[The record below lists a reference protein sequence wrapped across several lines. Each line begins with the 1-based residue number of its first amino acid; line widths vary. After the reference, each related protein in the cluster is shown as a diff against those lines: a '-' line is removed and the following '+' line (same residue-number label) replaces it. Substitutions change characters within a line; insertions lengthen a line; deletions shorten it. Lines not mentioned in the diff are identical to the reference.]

1 MNSLTIRLP
10 APYTESIILES
21 GMTMKKVP
29 LADYQAMEA
38 QSAEWRV
45 KAAAL
50 DKELQAARDDAKHL
64 REQLDKQQAET
75 ASLTRELDEL
85 RSLND
90 TLRLQAE
97 QLRQEAEEARQAKS
111 AYAPYLPAISKIYGM
126 ACESAG
132 NIVRMAGEETDAFA
146 LRLSSQ
152 AAASREET
160 ARVLQNLEAARAQLG
175 SVLPA
180 LQQTLQQAL
189 EQTDLFRARRN
200 RFPSP
205 LRMWNAGGR
214 PCWPAS
220 RRRTLPSM
228 SVPVPVA
235 EPNAPARPAEPLF
248 SAPVPSPRPVP
259 IAPPPACAPAPAP
272 IPQPAVPAPAPVPL
286 PESPPLSVQR
296 PNIKKTLDKYAI

>member
-90 TLRLQAE
+90 TRRLQAE

-146 LRLSSQ
+146 LRRSSQ

-189 EQTDLFRARRN
+189 EQTDLFLRQAESIPQSFEDVERWRQALLAR
-200 RFPSP
+200 FEEE
-205 LRMWNAGGR
+205 NASFHER
-214 PCWPAS
+214 S
-220 RRRTLPSM
+220 RS
-228 SVPVPVA
+228 VA

-259 IAPPPACAPAPAP
+259 IAPPPACAPETAC
-272 IPQPAVPAPAPVPL
+272 
-286 PESPPLSVQR
+286 
-296 PNIKKTLDKYAI
+296 

>member
-132 NIVRMAGEETDAFA
+132 NIVRMAGEETDAVA

-189 EQTDLFRARRN
+189 EQTDLFLRQAESIPQSFEDVERWRQALLAR
-200 RFPSP
+200 FEEE
-205 LRMWNAGGR
+205 NASFHER
-214 PCWPAS
+214 S
-220 RRRTLPSM
+220 RS
-228 SVPVPVA
+228 VA